1 MSTITT
7 IPYYKIFNKQTGRSQ
22 TVSNR
27 KSIQD
32 NLTMLYLT
40 SKGELLGDPDYGTNI
55 KKYVINNRGMLLQD
69 RIKEDIVNATFKYEK
84 RVLLSEDDV
93 IINENFSSDPNYI
106 EIRVQ
111 YTIKET
117 GEIDYIEL
125 SLNGE
130 DL

>member
-1 MSTITT
+1 
-7 IPYYKIFNKQTGRSQ
+7 
-22 TVSNR
+22 
-27 KSIQD
+27 
-32 NLTMLYLT
+32 MLYLT

>member
-55 KKYVINNRGMLLQD
+55 KKYVINNRGILLQD

-93 IINENFSSDPNYI
+93 IINENFGSDPNYI

>member
-1 MSTITT
+1 
-7 IPYYKIFNKQTGRSQ
+7 
-22 TVSNR
+22 
-27 KSIQD
+27 
-32 NLTMLYLT
+32 MLYLT

-93 IINENFSSDPNYI
+93 IINENFGSDPNYI

>member
-93 IINENFSSDPNYI
+93 IINENFGSDPNYI